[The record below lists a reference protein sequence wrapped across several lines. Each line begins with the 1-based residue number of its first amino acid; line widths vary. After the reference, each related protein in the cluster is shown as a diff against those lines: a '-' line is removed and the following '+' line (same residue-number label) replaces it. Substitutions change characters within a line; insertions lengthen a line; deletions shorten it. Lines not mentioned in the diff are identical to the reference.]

1 MSAAKILSHRKMKVF
16 KLPALGECDQGFTI
30 CYEVEG
36 LKLIYFCDC
45 IFPMFIKYSM
55 VLKCRKCS
63 CKSNADNSWYED
75 LHFSSLQFSF
85 LLSTIIIP

>member
-30 CYEVEG
+30 CYEVAG
-36 LKLIYFCDC
+36 LKLIHFGDC

-55 VLKCRKCS
+55 VLKCS
-63 CKSNADNSWYED
+63 CKSHADESSNNLSWNIAKVTYTQQ
-75 LHFSSLQFSF
+75 LLQ
-85 LLSTIIIP
+85 